1 MSRLCLFVCLVVH
14 ALRRRLQSPASP
26 RPALGSLGVRFLSA
40 LPTSAPGLDPSRPRC
55 TGTGLAPCDICTGT
69 GCKVLVPAHP
79 VEPEGCSEAT
89 AGAEFSTTVGLFGFT
104 SKPCRGAYPLAISI
118 VRNAIAMG
126 RPCHCHGLAI
136 GLLLVAGIY
145 LPLLWSSPHLC
156 SAVPSCLLF
165 NSYAKPCHAS
175 PHAAASGHALRVRR
189 GGHMLAFARPRRH
202 LLRSSHFSLLAV
214 LIPDKETVAHAP
226 NTRRLPLACSE
237 GRQCRPLQ
245 VVRCMS
251 SVACRPFACRP
262 FAYRPLHVVRC
273 IVVCCKSSVAC
284 RPLHVVRCPSSVECR
299 PLHVPRAGCLS
310 ASSCLRRRLPARSA
324 IGWTARVPSASA
336 PRLGSLLP
344 YLHRDW
350 ARPCHICTGT
360 RPTPPTTAPGLGSPL
375 PHRRRDWAADYM
387 PRGQPESVLLRERPR
402 SHGFLARMRRVT
414 P

>member
-26 RPALGSLGVRFLSA
+26 RPALGSLGFRFLSA

-89 AGAEFSTTVGLFGFT
+89 AGAASSTTVGLFGFT
-104 SKPCRGAYPLAISI
+104 SKPCRGAYLIAISI

-189 GGHMLAFARPRRH
+189 GGTCLLSRAPDVIFCAARTSASSPCSSPTRRQWRMH
-202 LLRSSHFSLLAV
+202 QTRAGCRL
-214 LIPDKETVAHAP
+214 HAP
-226 NTRRLPLACSE
+226 RAGNVL
-237 GRQCRPLQ
+237 
-245 VVRCMS
+245 RCLS
-251 SVACRPFACRP
+251 SVD
-262 FAYRPLHVVRC
+262 
-273 IVVCCKSSVAC
+273 
-284 RPLHVVRCPSSVECR
+284 CR

-360 RPTPPTTAPGLGSPL
+360 GLTPPITARDWAHRC
-375 PHRRRDWAADYM
+375 PHLHRDWAADYM
-387 PRGQPESVLLRERPR
+387 QRGQPESVLLRERPR

>member
-1 MSRLCLFVCLVVH
+1 MSRLCLFVCLFVCLFGCACTAPPPAVCLPARGQRL
-14 ALRRRLQSPASP
+14 ALWGFDSCPLCPHLHRDW
-26 RPALGSLGVRFLSA
+26 
-40 LPTSAPGLDPSRPRC
+40 THPGHVC
-55 TGTGLAPCDICTGT
+55 TGTGLAPCHICTGT

-237 GRQCRPLQ
+237 GRQCP
-245 VVRCMS
+245 
-251 SVACRPFACRP
+251 
-262 FAYRPLHVVRC
+262 
-273 IVVCCKSSVAC
+273 
-284 RPLHVVRCPSSVECR
+284 
-299 PLHVPRAGCLS
+299 
-310 ASSCLRRRLPARSA
+310 
-324 IGWTARVPSASA
+324 
-336 PRLGSLLP
+336 
-344 YLHRDW
+344 
-350 ARPCHICTGT
+350 
-360 RPTPPTTAPGLGSPL
+360 PL
-375 PHRRRDWAADYM
+375 PIVR
-387 PRGQPESVLLRERPR
+387 
-402 SHGFLARMRRVT
+402 
-414 P
+414 

>member
-1 MSRLCLFVCLVVH
+1 MCVRACVVADPAPNCNGQQDRSSLTAQCTLKDPLVLAYHRRVELQVLRRPVVIYGDNVAFSAGLAGVRAKPHVGPHHARCHVCVCLFVWLCMHCAAACSL
-14 ALRRRLQSPASP
+14 PASP
-26 RPALGSLGVRFLSA
+26 RPALGSLGFRFLSA

-237 GRQCRPLQ
+237 GRQCP
-245 VVRCMS
+245 
-251 SVACRPFACRP
+251 
-262 FAYRPLHVVRC
+262 
-273 IVVCCKSSVAC
+273 
-284 RPLHVVRCPSSVECR
+284 
-299 PLHVPRAGCLS
+299 
-310 ASSCLRRRLPARSA
+310 
-324 IGWTARVPSASA
+324 
-336 PRLGSLLP
+336 
-344 YLHRDW
+344 
-350 ARPCHICTGT
+350 
-360 RPTPPTTAPGLGSPL
+360 PL
-375 PHRRRDWAADYM
+375 PIVR
-387 PRGQPESVLLRERPR
+387 
-402 SHGFLARMRRVT
+402 
-414 P
+414 